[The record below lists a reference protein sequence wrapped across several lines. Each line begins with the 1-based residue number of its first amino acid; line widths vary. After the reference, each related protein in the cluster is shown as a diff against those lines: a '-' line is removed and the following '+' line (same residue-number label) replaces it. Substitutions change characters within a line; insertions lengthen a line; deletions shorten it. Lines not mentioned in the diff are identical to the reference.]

1 MTPPLLAQA
10 ATPFFR
16 WDWVGRELDQIWVR
30 TLEHLHLTVLSIA
43 LGLAI
48 TIVMAT
54 VVRWRRSTY
63 GFLSGFSGLL
73 YTIPSLAAFAI
84 LALIFG
90 ATSLWTPVLALAS
103 YALLILLRNTV
114 AGLDAIPAEVREAA
128 DGMGYT
134 PTQRF
139 FRVELPLALP
149 VVVAG
154 IRIATVTVVGLV
166 TVTALLGRG
175 GLGHFILS
183 GIRRSIVF
191 PTEIVVGIV
200 LVVVLA
206 TLLDLV
212 LLAIEKL
219 LTPWAGR
226 R

>member
-1 MTPPLLAQA
+1 MTTALVAQA
-10 ATPFFR
+10 TTPFFR
-16 WDWVGRELDQIWVR
+16 WDWVGRELDQIWAR

-43 LGLAI
+43 LGLA
-48 TIVMAT
+48 VAVAMAA

-73 YTIPSLAAFAI
+73 YTIPSLAAFAV
-84 LALIFG
+84 LARIFG
-90 ATSLWTPVLALAS
+90 LTSIWTPVLALAS

-114 AGLDAIPAEVREAA
+114 AGLDSVPAEVREAA

-154 IRIATVTVVGLV
+154 VRIATVTVVGLV

-175 GLGHFILS
+175 GLGFFILN
-183 GIRRSIVF
+183 GFRRSIVF
-191 PTEIVVGIV
+191 PTEIIVGTV

-206 TLLDLV
+206 TVLDLI
-212 LLAIEKL
+212 LLGVERA